1 MDPMTKADST
11 HTTSDTRLEQ
21 LEAPICAAID
31 MAALCILAFDHIS
44 GETIPDGTFVRVDR
58 RYWHS
63 LGFALLHQ
71 QELAKAVLVAFEASV
86 DGAL

>member
-1 MDPMTKADST
+1 MAKADSICS
-11 HTTSDTRLEQ
+11 TSDARLEE

-44 GETIPDGTFVRVDR
+44 GETIPDGAFIRVDR

-71 QELAKAVLVAFEASV
+71 QELAKAVLVAFEAQA
-86 DGAL
+86 DAP